1 MPENKLT
8 FEEALA
14 GLEKSAADLIKPD
27 STLEEA
33 VTNFEKGID
42 YYNKCS
48 EILNA
53 ARQKVTTFSRRG
65 GDDEEC

>member
-1 MPENKLT
+1 MPDSKPT

-27 STLEEA
+27 ITLDEA
-33 VTNFEKGID
+33 MKNFEKGIG

-48 EILNA
+48 EILND
-53 ARQKVTTFSRRG
+53 ARQKISMYSR
-65 GDDEEC
+65 

>member
-1 MPENKLT
+1 MSGMVNEKKPT

-27 STLEEA
+27 ITLEEA
-33 VTNFEKGID
+33 MNNFEKGID

-48 EILNA
+48 EILNDA
-53 ARQKVTTFSRRG
+53 KQKITIYSI
-65 GDDEEC
+65 